1 MILNEIDKMLDR
13 QCIFSFS
20 MHSNIEQFLR
30 ENGITAIIRIRVK
43 EDGGFAIFNFENN
56 GYDEEELI
64 KQLHDYDP
72 QVTSDAVML
81 KVDLKGSP
89 FLEAFKTLNQ
99 VPSVVIDA
107 SIYNSDSYFIYFR
120 FHSNDEALVGTALKN
135 GMVKFKRFAIRFLGK
150 SAGIISTFRELS
162 AAIPLKYVEINA
174 SVPPSAMKIT
184 KDSVLMNLGVSWN
197 REMKYILGDEV
208 RAVYYDKTAL
218 LRGKEDWINEI
229 SASKRIYE
237 TAFSNKLIQYL
248 VTQNSQS
255 AIVTLGMPQ
264 RLHGKTFSI
273 ATVVP
278 EMVLP
283 EFFQV
288 VYNAV
293 NDFKEWELDIHT
305 VDLFENMNTE

>member
-1 MILNEIDKMLDR
+1 MILKEIDQMLDR

-20 MHSNIEQFLR
+20 MNSNIEQFLG
-30 ENGITAIIRIRVK
+30 ENGITAIIRIRVH

-56 GYDEEELI
+56 GYDEEDLM
-64 KQLHDYDP
+64 KQLHEYDP
-72 QVTSDAVML
+72 QITNDAVML
-81 KVDLKGSP
+81 KVDLKGSQ
-89 FLEAFKTLNQ
+89 FLEAFKTLNR

-107 SIYNSDSYFIYFR
+107 AIYNSDSYFIYFR
-120 FHSNDEALVGTALKN
+120 FHSSDEDKVGRALKS
-135 GMVKFKRFAIRFLGK
+135 GMVKFRRFAIRFLGK
-150 SAGIISTFRELS
+150 SAGLISTYRELS
-162 AAIPLKYVEINA
+162 AAIPLKYVEINT
-174 SVPPSAMKIT
+174 SVPPTAMRIT
-184 KDSVLMNLGVSWN
+184 KDSVLMNLGVSWS
-197 REMKYILGDEV
+197 REMKYVLGDEV

-218 LRGKEDWINEI
+218 LRGKEEWINEI

-237 TAFSNKLIQYL
+237 TAFSNQLIQYL

-278 EMVLP
+278 EMVMP

-288 VYNAV
+288 VYNAM
-293 NDFKEWELDIHT
+293 NDFKEWELDIHY
-305 VDLFENMNTE
+305 VDLFENMTTE